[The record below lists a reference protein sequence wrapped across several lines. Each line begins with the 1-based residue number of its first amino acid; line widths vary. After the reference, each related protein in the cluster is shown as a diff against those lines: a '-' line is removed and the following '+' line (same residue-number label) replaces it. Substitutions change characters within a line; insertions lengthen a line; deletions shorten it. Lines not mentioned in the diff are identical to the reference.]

1 MRMAIWVLL
10 ATMTGGAVLAVLW
23 PLTRRPRPVAVSDDD
38 TTFYRA
44 QIAEIE
50 RDRDRGLIAAPE
62 AEAAKVEAGRR
73 LLRAA
78 ERQKRSGDLE
88 CEPALRRRRAAT
100 AVALS
105 IAPLVALSIYGAL
118 GSPSLPAQPLS
129 ARLKTEPAKLEFAEA
144 LTRIEGH
151 LAQNP
156 QDWKGWE
163 VIAPVYLRM
172 GRAADAARAFEAV
185 IRLNGETAQ
194 RLAAFGEASVAASSG
209 VVEAKAR
216 DAFDRALKLD
226 GTLSSARFYL
236 ALAAEQDGDKDGA
249 LTRYQELHRSLP
261 PNTPQRALVESRI
274 TRLGGAVTASLADLP
289 EDQKTAIN
297 AMVEGLAARL
307 KSDASDAEGWLR
319 LVRSYVVL
327 GERDKASEALAT
339 ARTSLSAR
347 PEELER
353 LATLA
358 KDLKLDEA
366 GAGK

>member
-1 MRMAIWVLL
+1 MAIWVLL

-23 PLTRRPRPVAVSDDD
+23 PLTRRARLVAATGDD
-38 TTFYRA
+38 TAFYRA

-50 RDRDRGLIAAPE
+50 RDRERGLIATAE
-62 AEAAKVEAGRR
+62 AEAAKTEAGRR

-78 ERQKRSGDLE
+78 ERQKGSGDLDS
-88 CEPALRRRRAAT
+88 EPALRRRRAAI

-105 IAPLVALSIYGAL
+105 IAPLVALSLYGAL

-129 ARLKTEPAKLEFAEA
+129 ARLKIEPAKLEFAEA
-144 LTRIEGH
+144 LARVESH

-156 QDWKGWE
+156 QDWRGWE

-172 GRAADAARAFEAV
+172 GRAADAAKALEAV
-185 IRLNGETAQ
+185 IRLNGETTQ
-194 RLAAFGEASVAASSG
+194 RLAAFGEASVAASNG

-226 GTLSSARFYL
+226 GGLASARFYL

-249 LTRYQELHRSLP
+249 IARYKELHISLP

-274 TRLGGAVTASLADLP
+274 TRLGGTVASSIADLP
-289 EDQKTAIN
+289 EEQKSAIN

-307 KSDASDAEGWLR
+307 KSDGSDAEGWLR

-327 GERDKASEALAT
+327 GNRDKAAEALT
-339 ARTSLSAR
+339 AAREQLSGR
-347 PEELER
+347 PQDIER
-353 LATLA
+353 LAALA
-358 KDLKLDEA
+358 KDLKLDESE
-366 GAGK
+366 AGK